1 MDNLESVYL
10 HSHKGFGL
18 GLVFGLALILS
29 AALMKSIFTFR
40 SLQYRTMWLP

>member
-1 MDNLESVYL
+1 MENLESVYL

-29 AALMKSIFTFR
+29 GCPYEEYIYILFPAI
-40 SLQYRTMWLP
+40 